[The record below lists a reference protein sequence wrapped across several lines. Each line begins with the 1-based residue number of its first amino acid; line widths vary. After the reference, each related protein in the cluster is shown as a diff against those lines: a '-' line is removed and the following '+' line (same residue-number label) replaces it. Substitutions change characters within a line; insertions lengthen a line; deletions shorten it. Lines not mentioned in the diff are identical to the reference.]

1 MCSCFHKACIAHA
14 CDCGIGTGPGDL
26 LVRGV
31 IRFHGRGQLYGFA
44 RLQRDLAVLDS
55 IAGNRDGADGDVVVF
70 HGECE
75 VAVVLPGCSQ
85 LNGVVRNLPGF
96 LIHRIGRD
104 AVDDVLDAGRVRVVV
119 HADSEGGLKRIKML
133 LNPVRVGIC
142 PLLRIAVAYE
152 IVVLQ
157 GSGTGRVAVGLVG
170 FGVTRVR
177 DGHEL
182 IGQAEVQV
190 TLVEV
195 VPVVIAVIPGA
206 VDLVPLAV
214 QFHGVPGMGV
224 VGVPSLTVL
233 NARGGQQLAVCG
245 FIGLASAETS
255 GEGALGAAPFQGV
268 IVLHL
273 VKEPVMQLQGLG
285 VFRTIGL
292 LVALGHRCVHA
303 VGDRGIVR
311 IGDLDAE
318 SDVQIVHLRCLVHEE
333 EVVIVCSAGG
343 HGERVVV

>member
-1 MCSCFHKACIAHA
+1 M
-14 CDCGIGTGPGDL
+14 
-26 LVRGV
+26 
-31 IRFHGRGQLYGFA
+31 
-44 RLQRDLAVLDS
+44 
-55 IAGNRDGADGDVVVF
+55 
-70 HGECE
+70 
-75 VAVVLPGCSQ
+75 
-85 LNGVVRNLPGF
+85 VRNLPGF
-96 LIHRIGRD
+96 LVHRIGRD

-214 QFHGVPGMGV
+214 QLHGVPSMGV
-224 VGVPSLTVL
+224 IGVPSLAVL

-245 FIGLASAETS
+245 FVGLTGAETS
-255 GEGALGAAPFQGV
+255 GEGAFGAAPFQGIV
-268 IVLHL
+268 VLHL
-273 VKEPVMQLQGLG
+273 VEEPVMQP
-285 VFRTIGL
+285 
-292 LVALGHRCVHA
+292 
-303 VGDRGIVR
+303 
-311 IGDLDAE
+311 
-318 SDVQIVHLRCLVHEE
+318 
-333 EVVIVCSAGG
+333 
-343 HGERVVV
+343 